1 MRNEYDT
8 LFDIEI
14 ISWLVFFEDL
24 KVKTESEQES
34 TERINQA
41 LDDPNRTETGT
52 YKIRG
57 MQNKVLF
64 SAHRDK
70 VGMGLCYA
78 HNCCLPDCLKVFWSR
93 FSFMAIYTYYWT
105 NLYQTY
111 VDCVSRELN
120 GLYCFR

>member
-41 LDDPNRTETGT
+41 LDDPNKTETGT

-70 VGMGLCYA
+70 VGMGLRYA
-78 HNCCLPDCLKVFWSR
+78 HNCCLPDCLKVFEQV
-93 FSFMAIYTYYWT
+93 FFYGYIYLLLDQPLPNLCGLCIQRTKWT
-105 NLYQTY
+105 IL
-111 VDCVSRELN
+111 L
-120 GLYCFR
+120 

>member
-8 LFDIEI
+8 LFDIEN
-14 ISWLVFFEDL
+14 ISWLVFFFEDL

-57 MQNKVLF
+57 MQNKVMF

-70 VGMGLCYA
+70 VGIGLCYA
-78 HNCCLPDCLKVFWSR
+78 HNCCLPDCLKVFEQV
-93 FSFMAIYTYYWT
+93 FFYGYIYLLLDQPLP
-105 NLYQTY
+105 NL
-111 VDCVSRELN
+111 C
-120 GLYCFR
+120 GLCIQRT

>member
-14 ISWLVFFEDL
+14 ISWLVSFLDL

-41 LDDPNRTETGT
+41 LDDPSRTETGT
-52 YKIRG
+52 YKISS

-64 SAHRDK
+64 SAHRDE
-70 VGMGLCYA
+70 VGLGLCYA
-78 HNCCLPDCLKVFWSR
+78 PNCCLPDCLKVLEQVF
-93 FSFMAIYTYYWT
+93 FYGYIYLLLDQPLT
-105 NLYQTY
+105 NLY
-111 VDCVSRELN
+111 
-120 GLYCFR
+120 